1 MKDFILQ
8 HINTT
13 RKASFRNCFCYI
25 ALRHDNEST
34 DYGLQTTDYRQR
46 TTDNG
51 QQTTDN
57 RLQTTDYRQRDN

>member
-13 RKASFRNCFCYI
+13 RKASFRNCF
-25 ALRHDNEST
+25 ATLHFAKTTSQ
-34 DYGLQTTDYRQR
+34 QTTDYRLR

-51 QQTTDN
+51 
-57 RLQTTDYRQRDN
+57 LQRTRQRDN

>member
-25 ALRHDNEST
+25 ALRRTTRQRDNETT
-34 DYGLQTTDYRQR
+34 DYGQR
-46 TTDNG
+46 TTDN
-51 QQTTDN
+51 
-57 RLQTTDYRQRDN
+57 RLRTTDYGQRDNESTRQRDN

>member
-25 ALRHDNEST
+25 ALRHDNESMASPDNEST
-34 DYGLQTTDYRQR
+34 DYGQQTTDYRQR
-46 TTDNG
+46 TTENE
-51 QQTTDN
+51 TT
-57 RLQTTDYRQRDN
+57 RQRDN